1 MQDIDLIEKS
11 GTLQNKNL
19 LSNIKMGKEILTF
32 ADTEVEKITFTVIR
46 LLSYALRPFFKIC
59 RY

>member
-1 MQDIDLIEKS
+1 
-11 GTLQNKNL
+11 
-19 LSNIKMGKEILTF
+19 MGKEILTF